1 MNIKFLDKVYDQI
14 LSETRI
20 DDNDKVYDQILS
32 ETRIDDNDL
41 NGVLGKGLIYFPFLL
56 LGPLL
61 LHENKENFFFPL
73 INQRFYIHCKEVYG
87 LNKEE
92 TEYVWEKY
100 KKGLTALMEDKE
112 PAHQEK
118 G

>member
-73 INQRFYIHCKEVYG
+73 INQRFYIHCKDVYS
-87 LNKEE
+87 LKNEQE
-92 TEYVWEKY
+92 IDYVWGKY
-100 KKGLTALMEDKE
+100 KKGIVLLMEKKE
-112 PAHQEK
+112 LSYE
-118 G
+118 

>member
-20 DDNDKVYDQILS
+20 DN
-32 ETRIDDNDL
+32 NDL
-41 NGVLGKGLIYFPFLL
+41 NGVLGEGLIYFPFLL

-61 LHENKENFFFPL
+61 ISDYKQNFFFPL
-73 INQRFYIHCKEVYG
+73 INQRIYFHCKDVYS

-92 TEYVWEKY
+92 TDYVCEKY
-100 KKGLTALMEDKE
+100 KEEITTLMEDKE
-112 PAHQEK
+112 LI
-118 G
+118 

>member
-92 TEYVWEKY
+92 TEYVWGKY
-100 KKGLTALMEDKE
+100 KEGIVLLMEKKE
-112 PAHQEK
+112 LSYEY
-118 G
+118 

>member
-20 DDNDKVYDQILS
+20 DN
-32 ETRIDDNDL
+32 NDL
-41 NGVLGKGLIYFPFLL
+41 NGVLGEGLIYFPFLL

-61 LHENKENFFFPL
+61 ISDYKQNFFFPL
-73 INQRFYIHCKEVYG
+73 INQRIYFHCKDVYG

-92 TEYVWEKY
+92 TEYICEKY
-100 KKGLTALMEDKE
+100 KEEITTLMEDKE
-112 PAHQEK
+112 LV
-118 G
+118 

>member
-1 MNIKFLDKVYDQI
+1 MNNKFLDKVTEQI
-14 LSETRI
+14 ISETRVI
-20 DDNDKVYDQILS
+20 DDKVYTLFS
-32 ETRIDDNDL
+32 
-41 NGVLGKGLIYFPFLL
+41 P
-56 LGPLL
+56 
-61 LHENKENFFFPL
+61 FFFPSTISL
-73 INQRFYIHCKEVYG
+73 FNFSIHCKDVYG

>member
-1 MNIKFLDKVYDQI
+1 MNNKFLDKVYDQI

-20 DDNDKVYDQILS
+20 IDDKVYTLFS
-32 ETRIDDNDL
+32 P
-41 NGVLGKGLIYFPFLL
+41 FPFSLSFLL
-56 LGPLL
+56 S
-61 LHENKENFFFPL
+61 FISSTSFPS
-73 INQRFYIHCKEVYG
+73 HCKEVYS

-100 KKGLTALMEDKE
+100 KEGLTALMEDKE

-118 G
+118 GW

>member
-73 INQRFYIHCKEVYG
+73 INQRFYIHCKDVYS
-87 LNKEE
+87 LKNEQE
-92 TEYVWEKY
+92 IDYVWGKY
-100 KKGLTALMEDKE
+100 KKGIVLLMEKKE
-112 PAHQEK
+112 LSY